1 MPFYEVRVNGAIGPV
16 VSLALS
22 GFTTIA
28 DNASTTVLTGTA
40 VDAQGLAALF
50 TVLNAHGF
58 SPVEVVI
65 AP

>member
-1 MPFYEVRVNGAIGPV
+1 MRSYEIRVDGPIGPV
-16 VSLALS
+16 VSLVLS
-22 GFTTIA
+22 GFTTVVDDA
-28 DNASTTVLTGTA
+28 RTTVLTGTA

-58 SPVEVVI
+58 SPIEIVI